1 MGVVGGVGLAQRGYD
16 EGRGHSRW
24 QRAMALLGMELS
36 EARTDVRVLMH
47 LAGDAL
53 QRRCAHMQSLLP
65 HAGKKVADSARLT
78 MQRLRTDAAHL
89 HHLVADDRAELELRG
104 R

>member
-1 MGVVGGVGLAQRGYD
+1 MGGVGGVGLAERGYD
-16 EGRGHSRW
+16 EGRGRLRW
-24 QRAMALLGMELS
+24 QRAIALLSMELN
-36 EARTDVRVLMH
+36 EARADARALMY

-65 HAGKKVADSARLT
+65 DAGRKVADSTRRT
-78 MQRLRTDAAHL
+78 MQRLRADAERL
-89 HHLVADDRAELELRG
+89 RHLVADDRAELELRG

>member
-1 MGVVGGVGLAQRGYD
+1 MGVVGGWGLAQRGYE
-16 EGRGHSRW
+16 EGRTRPRW
-24 QRAMALLGMELS
+24 QRAMARVGVELS
-36 EARTDVRVLMH
+36 EVRADAQALMH

-65 HAGKKVADSARLT
+65 HAGRRVADSALLT
-78 MQRLRTDAAHL
+78 IQRLRAEAEHL
-89 HHLVADDRAELELRG
+89 RHLVADDRAELELRG